1 MIAEGDTMQA
11 EKEIL
16 SLINQY
22 SFLLDTADF
31 NAFNRLFEHAKW
43 IVEGKEAGD
52 DTLANIKIYAN
63 GTPRTR
69 HVTSNGDLESDESQG
84 KAKGQCYNA

>member
-1 MIAEGDTMQA
+1 MQA

-31 NAFNRLFEHAKW
+31 NAFNRLFEHAQW

-69 HVTSNGDLESDESQG
+69 HVTSNVDLEIDESQG